1 MVQNMKLARC
11 DSTIMRKGKLK
22 ADELIDFIT
31 SNKGQLYIVTDYGV
45 FLGIVESKNI
55 KLYDDEKL
63 NPDFIQEVRI
73 FNKDKEIKIT
83 RINDEFVWRER
94 KDTENNKG
102 NTTHIDETYLL
113 WGKVKHLDR
122 GWSILTEQRGSRIAL
137 PHLYE
142 QEQKVGLV
150 FRKYIAFQDW
160 DLANEKPFAYHV
172 VDDRLVEYQIWK
184 EEKPDEQQTTK

>member
-1 MVQNMKLARC
+1 MVQNMELARC
-11 DSTIMRKGKLK
+11 NSTIMRKGKLK
-22 ADELIDFIT
+22 ADELIHFIQ
-31 SNKGQLYIVTDYGV
+31 SNNGQLYVVTDYGV

-55 KLYDDEKL
+55 KLYDDEML

-73 FNKDKEIKIT
+73 FNKDMEIKIT
-83 RINDEFVWRER
+83 RMDGEFVWRER
-94 KDTENNKG
+94 KDKDNNNG
-102 NTTHIDETYLL
+102 EITRIDETYLL
-113 WGKVKHLDR
+113 WGKVEPCKK
-122 GWSILTEQRGSRIAL
+122 GWSMLTEQRGSRIAL
-137 PHLYE
+137 PHSYE

-160 DLANEKPFAYHV
+160 DLANEQPFAYHV